1 MGTCSE
7 FCRSWEIALLLAAD
21 GDVQASEAFEAI
33 SSTPHL
39 GDAILSLRRHS
50 HGDAVALA
58 LAFGEL
64 FPERGRCQMAT
75 PKTSS
80 KSVAGTAKIANSEER
95 VRFDDEFR
103 RQKG

>member
-1 MGTCSE
+1 METCSE
-7 FCRSWEIALLLAAD
+7 FCRCWEIAHLLAAD
-21 GDVQASEAFEAI
+21 GGVEASDAFEAI
-33 SSTPHL
+33 STTPHL

-50 HGDAVALA
+50 QRDAVALA

-75 PKTSS
+75 PKISGQ
-80 KSVAGTAKIANSEER
+80 SVAATAKIANSEER